1 MMIIVIFLIVLCD
14 HLAFCCRKFCVAF
27 YRLCA
32 YFYLF
37 TFSVFRTSLKI
48 TLVRESPG

>member
-1 MMIIVIFLIVLCD
+1 MIIVIFLIVLCD
-14 HLAFCCRKFCVAF
+14 NLVFKCRKFFVAF
-27 YRLCA
+27 YRFYA

-37 TFSVFRTSLKI
+37 IFSIFRTSLKI